1 MAASTAS
8 LVRAWD
14 CGPEMSARARFLA
27 PLLWAVKMSGLDLGG
42 RARPGVVVVVVVEGR
57 ARREER
63 AEVKAALEEGV
74 GLVGLEVRGRGR
86 P

>member
-1 MAASTAS
+1 
-8 LVRAWD
+8 
-14 CGPEMSARARFLA
+14 MSARARFVA
-27 PLLWAVKMSGLDLGG
+27 PLLWAVKMSGLDLEG
-42 RARPGVVVVVVVEGR
+42 RARPGVVVVVVEGR

>member
-1 MAASTAS
+1 
-8 LVRAWD
+8 
-14 CGPEMSARARFLA
+14 
-27 PLLWAVKMSGLDLGG
+27 MSGLDLEG
-42 RARPGVVVVVVVEGR
+42 RARPGVVVVVVEGR